1 MESASA
7 DLARM
12 SLADAAAPGAFVLF
26 RGLQGAADLNGHVG
40 VVLTAA
46 NEKERIG
53 VLALEAD
60 RSVLVKADN
69 LEPSTSLQQNCDAV
83 FAGLALR
90 ERVGALTTPNPA
102 VMSSNPLD
110 FMGLIGNP
118 LADMGFRVPAAL
130 PRLTDFVSKAQY
142 VHNHRGPNA
151 AIAACNQVYF
161 AVKYICMAARPADSL
176 PAMDFS
182 TAHLEEMP
190 AAQWTRQQID
200 RFLSSGALSVL
211 CLELNLPGISHPAAR
226 AAGRPVD
233 CHAICALKCGE
244 NFRVLDSCCWIY
256 RWSESLARRG
266 WMDASA
272 MRDALEAAVELA
284 FGTDRDA
291 VGQLAERAL
300 GDARFDATAE
310 YTTAPT
316 NRDGKEA
323 GVIFADGL
331 DAQKMLAAG
340 VGLVQEMRRQGI

>member
-7 DLARM
+7 DLAGM
-12 SLADAAAPGAFVLF
+12 SLSDAAAPGAFVLF
-26 RGLQGAADLNGHVG
+26 RGLQGAADLNGQVG

-69 LEPSTSLQQNCDAV
+69 LEPSISLQQNCDAV

-90 ERVGALTTPNPA
+90 ERVGALLTPQGDMMLMMKLA
-102 VMSSNPLD
+102 GL
-110 FMGLIGNP
+110 MGE
-118 LADMGFRVPAAL
+118 RVPL
-130 PRLTDFVSKAQY
+130 PRLTDFVSKEAYVYNQY
-142 VHNHRGPNA
+142 PRS
-151 AIAACNQVYF
+151 IAACNQVYF
-161 AVKYICMAARPADSL
+161 AVKYICQAARPAEPI

-182 TAHLEEMP
+182 TVHLEETP

-226 AAGRPVD
+226 TAGRPVD

-244 NFRVLDSCCWIY
+244 NFRVLDSCCWVY

-291 VGQLAERAL
+291 VGQLAERAI

>member
-1 MESASA
+1 
-7 DLARM
+7 M
-12 SLADAAAPGAFVLF
+12 SLADAAAPGTFVLF
-26 RGLQGAADLNGHVG
+26 RGLQGAADLNGQVG

-90 ERVGALTTPNPA
+90 ERVGALLTPQSDMMTMMKLAGLMGEPA
-102 VMSSNPLD
+102 P
-110 FMGLIGNP
+110 
-118 LADMGFRVPAAL
+118 L
-130 PRLTDFVSKAQY
+130 PRLGDFVSKAQY
-142 VHNHRGPNA
+142 VHNRHGPNG

-161 AVKYICMAARPADSL
+161 AVKYICQAARPAEPI

-190 AAQWTRQQID
+190 AAQWTRQQIN

-291 VGQLAERAL
+291 VGRLTERAL
-300 GDARFDATAE
+300 GDARFDATTE

-316 NRDGKEA
+316 NGMGKEA